1 MGKWTGHRKMVA
13 ALVRTSCLGEEKEGE
28 EGEEM
33 EDHGQA
39 RPGQNRIFLS
49 LWLKCEQR
57 LGREKEPK
65 EEKEK
70 EKRQKGSFLSSS
82 LQTIGLM

>member
-13 ALVRTSCLGEEKEGE
+13 ALVRTFCLGEEKEGE
-28 EGEEM
+28 EM
-33 EDHGQA
+33 EDYRQA
-39 RPGQNRIFLS
+39 SPGQNRIFLS

-65 EEKEK
+65 EEKKK